1 MEYRYLLAGI
11 NISLVSIV
19 FIVFG
24 IFSGNS
30 IVLGVSLSML
40 ILGILLTTIGLTYV
54 PPLHDLLKTYSNDL
68 TVFANKLLEDSGLV
82 SSHEI
87 RICYSKDIIQA
98 VFANGAIDCGKV
110 LPGIG
115 IVNNV
120 SYISFP
126 VKDIVSVLETEYSIG
141 EGVDLRD
148 YLKDILVNRYVVSR
162 DIIVDRENGVFKIEL
177 WSLTKDAR
185 DLLNKPINPIRII
198 VPVFVSR
205 FFEKNIIVIDEE
217 IVGNN
222 YIIKMKVV

>member
-30 IVLGVSLSML
+30 IVLGVSLSTL
-40 ILGILLTTIGLTYV
+40 VLGILLVTIGLTYI
-54 PPLHDLLKTYSNDL
+54 PPLRELLKTYSNDL
-68 TVFANKLLEDSGLV
+68 TIFANKLLEDSGLV

-87 RICYSKDIIQA
+87 RICYNKDIIQA
-98 VFANGAIDCGKV
+98 VFANGAIDCRKV

-115 IVNNV
+115 VADNV

-126 VKDIVSVLETEYSIG
+126 IKDLVSVLETEYSIG

-148 YLKDILVNRYVVSR
+148 YLRDILVNRFVVSR
-162 DIIVDRENGVFKIEL
+162 DIIINRENGVFKIKL
-177 WSLTKDAR
+177 WSLSRDAI
-185 DLLNKPINPIRII
+185 DLLNKPFNPIRII

-205 FFEKNIIVIDEE
+205 FFEKNITVMDEE

-222 YIIKMKVV
+222 YIIKIKVM